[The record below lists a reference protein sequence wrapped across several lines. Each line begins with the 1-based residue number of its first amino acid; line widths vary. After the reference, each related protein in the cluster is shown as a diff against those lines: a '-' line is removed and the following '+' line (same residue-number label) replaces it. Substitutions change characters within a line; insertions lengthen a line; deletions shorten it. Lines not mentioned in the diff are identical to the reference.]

1 MVFFAAM
8 SITRI
13 LTIYLA
19 QGLVCFSFIFL
30 AYKILKRDR
39 KRLNIIFA
47 GFYIS
52 PAIGILVNFIYGP
65 LTNEPLVLALN
76 FITNFGIYYSPI
88 FLVVF
93 DLILLKSEKV
103 INTKKQ
109 LAILIL
115 YGTALFS
122 MIFLVFIPG
131 VGVKMTLG
139 ATGEAPDWSPHWM
152 LPFFLYV
159 VIIESVFAVGPSL
172 YLSFKIYKKFEDEE
186 LRKKWKL
193 FIIGF
198 IFLMVFMYGIA
209 ISNYLNNSTFRLVM
223 GATAIFLA
231 IIGGY
236 LIYTGVGR
244 QLEK

>member
-19 QGLVCFSFIFL
+19 QGLVCVFFIFL

-52 PAIGILVNFIYGP
+52 PVIGFIVNFIYGP
-65 LTNEPLVLALN
+65 LTDETLVLALN

-88 FLVVF
+88 FIVVF

-122 MIFLVFIPG
+122 MIFLVFVPG
-131 VGVKMTLG
+131 IGVKMTLG
-139 ATGEAPDWSPHWM
+139 ATGEAPDWSPQWM

-159 VIIESVFAVGPSL
+159 VIIESFFAVGPSL
-172 YLSFKIYKKFEDEE
+172 YFSFKIYKKFEDEE

-198 IFLMVFMYGIA
+198 ICLIIFMYGIA
-209 ISNYLNNSTFRLVM
+209 ISNYLDNSTFRLVM
-223 GATAIFLA
+223 GATGLILA
-231 IIGGY
+231 IASGY

>member
-1 MVFFAAM
+1 MVFYAM

-13 LTIYLA
+13 LTIYVA
-19 QGLVCFSFIFL
+19 QGIVCFYFLFL

-39 KRLNIIFA
+39 KRLNLIFA

-52 PAIGILVNFIYGP
+52 PVIGFIVNFIYGP
-65 LTNEPLVLALN
+65 LTDETLVIALN
-76 FITNFGIYYSPI
+76 FITNFGIFFSPI
-88 FLVVF
+88 FIVVF

-103 INTKKQ
+103 INTTKQ
-109 LAILIL
+109 LVILIL
-115 YGTALFS
+115 YGIALFS
-122 MIFLVFIPG
+122 MIFFVFIEDMG
-131 VGVKMTLG
+131 VEMALG

-159 VIIESVFAVGPSL
+159 VIVESFAVVVSL
-172 YLSFKIYKKFEDEE
+172 YLSLKIYKKFEDEQ

-198 IFLMVFMYGIA
+198 CCLIIFMYGIF
-209 ISNYLNNSTFRLVM
+209 ISNLLNNSTFRLIM
-223 GATAIFLA
+223 GATGLILA
-231 IIGGY
+231 IASGY